1 MNAMITKPILD
12 ILDKTESPIKT
23 ADSKCVYVCRG
34 CYSAIDNHNKM
45 YYNKS
50 KAYTDEV
57 RAELIAY
64 INQVNERIDNLIRA
78 LNKG

>member
-1 MNAMITKPILD
+1 
-12 ILDKTESPIKT
+12 
-23 ADSKCVYVCRG
+23 
-34 CYSAIDNHNKM
+34 M